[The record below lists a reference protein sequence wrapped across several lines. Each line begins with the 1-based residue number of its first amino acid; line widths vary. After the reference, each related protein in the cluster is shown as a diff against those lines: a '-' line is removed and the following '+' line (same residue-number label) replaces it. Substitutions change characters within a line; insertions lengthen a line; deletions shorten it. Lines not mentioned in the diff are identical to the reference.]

1 MHYSYQWLKE
11 LSGTKKSPEQLAKLL
26 LLHAF
31 EVEGIEKFPHGLEGI
46 IVGHVVKLEKHPNAD
61 KLRVAEVQV
70 GKQDIRQIV
79 CGAPNIVLGQKVA
92 VALPGV
98 KLPARNASHS
108 DAGGP
113 GGIEIKVAALRG
125 TESRGMICSAKE
137 LGLGDEHAGILVLP
151 EDTPIGAPFAKYF
164 GLEDSI
170 IEMKIL
176 PDRGSD
182 ALAYQGI
189 AREIAAL
196 DGYAPHFGEKRSEK
210 KPKPIKIP
218 AYNRAPKVSISDKQ
232 PARNDSRA
240 KRSDSGGGC
249 RRYIGVSFKDVKV
262 GTSPLWLQVK
272 LIISGLRPVNN
283 IVDITNYLML
293 LTGQPMHAYDA
304 DKVSGALSIRRA
316 KKNEKLT
323 LLTGEVKKLMIE
335 DLVIADDEKIL
346 ALAGVMGG
354 EYASIAE
361 GTSNV
366 LLEIANFDGSTIRRT
381 KTRHNLPTD
390 ASYRFERGLDPNLP
404 EEAACEAALLI
415 ALLASGKCIG
425 MRDIYP
431 SVAKPWKI
439 RLSLDR
445 VKNVLG
451 VKIPLFEAVRF
462 LALLGLTVK
471 KIADQEALEVIVPT
485 RRPDLRDEWN
495 LIEEIGRMRGY
506 DKIAPVAPLVPL
518 MPIAKNAEKAFE
530 REAKEYL
537 SQSGFDELLT
547 YSFYGERDQ
556 AAARLPRTEHL
567 ELENPMNPEQRL
579 LRMTL
584 APTMLRKVRENLR
597 HFDQLNC
604 FEWESVF
611 AKGDK
616 KQAKKEK
623 KSLLLA
629 TVRAKKSERGEA
641 DPQAGAAFFALKG
654 KVVAFLDAS
663 HIGNVSFVPLPE
675 SSDMPGSSV
684 MHPTR
689 SALVRSGE
697 MMLGVVGELYPSVA
711 QDFDL
716 DSRVALAEFDVAA
729 LAAVRNRE
737 LVFTPLQKFPFAVR
751 DISLT
756 FPKRVTIAEAEG
768 LFREAGAPLLRQSEL
783 FDVYAKN
790 DEKSLAFHLSFGAD
804 DRTLSSE
811 EMDNAFDRIVASAKE
826 RFEARLRI

>member
-1 MHYSYQWLKE
+1 
-11 LSGTKKSPEQLAKLL
+11 LAKLL
-26 LLHAF
+26 LTHAF
-31 EVEGIEKFPHGLEGI
+31 EVEGIEKFHHGLDGVV
-46 IVGHVVKLEKHPNAD
+46 VGQVVKLGKHPNAD
-61 KLRVAEVQV
+61 KLRVAEVAV
-70 GKQDIRQIV
+70 GKKDIRQIV
-79 CGAPNIVLGQKVA
+79 CGAPNIALGQKVA
-92 VALPGV
+92 VALPGA

-113 GGIEIKVAALRG
+113 GGIEIKAAALRG
-125 TESRGMICSAKE
+125 VESRGMICSARE

-151 EDTPIGAPFAKYF
+151 EDTPIGASFAKHF
-164 GLEDSI
+164 ELEDSI
-170 IEMKIL
+170 IEVKIL

-210 KPKPIKIP
+210 KSKPIKIP
-218 AYNRAPKVSISDKQ
+218 SYNRAPKISISDKQ
-232 PARNDSRA
+232 
-240 KRSDSGGGC
+240 GC
-249 RRYIGVSFKDVKV
+249 RRYIGVSFKDVTV

-272 LIISGLRPVNN
+272 LSISGLRPVNN

-323 LLTGEVKKLMIE
+323 LLAGEMKKLTTE
-335 DLVIADDEKIL
+335 DLVIADDQKIL

-354 EYASIAE
+354 KDTAIAE

-366 LLEIANFDGSTIRRT
+366 LLEIANFDGPTVRRT

-404 EEAACEAALLI
+404 EEAAREAALLV
-415 ALLASGKCIG
+415 ASLASGKCTG

-431 SVAKPWKI
+431 SAAKPWKI
-439 RLSLDR
+439 RLLLDR
-445 VKNVLG
+445 VRSVLG

-471 KIADQEALEVIVPT
+471 KVADQEILEVTVPT

-495 LIEEIGRMRGY
+495 LIEEIGRMYGY
-506 DKIAPVAPLVPL
+506 EKIAPVAPLVPL
-518 MPIAKNAEKAFE
+518 ASIAKNAEKAFE

-537 SQSGFDELLT
+537 AGSGFDELMT

-556 AAARLPRTEHL
+556 SAARLPRTEHL
-567 ELENPMNPEQRL
+567 ELENPMNPQQKL

-584 APTMLRKVRENLR
+584 APTMLRKVCENLR
-597 HFDQLNC
+597 HFDHFDC

-611 AKGDK
+611 VKGGK
-616 KQAKKEK
+616 KQMTKEK
-623 KSLLLA
+623 KSLILA
-629 TVRAKKSERGEA
+629 TVIPKKSGRGETA
-641 DPQAGAAFFALKG
+641 PKAGVAFFTLKG
-654 KVVAFLDAS
+654 KVAAFLDAL
-663 HIGNVSFVPLPE
+663 HIGNITFEPLPE
-675 SSDMPGSSV
+675 SSDMPEATV
-684 MHPTR
+684 LHPTR
-689 SALVRSGE
+689 SALVRSGKTT
-697 MMLGVVGELYPSVA
+697 LGVIGELHPA
-711 QDFDL
+711 AAEDFDL
-716 DSRVALAEFDVAA
+716 DARVALAEFDVAA
-729 LAAVRNRE
+729 LAAARNDE
-737 LVFTPLQKFPFAVR
+737 IIFAPLQKFPFAIR

-756 FPKRVTIAEAEG
+756 FPKRVTVAEAEA
-768 LFREAGAPLLRQSEL
+768 LLYEAGAPLLKASEL
-783 FDVYAKN
+783 FDVYEKD
-790 DEKSLAFHLSFGAD
+790 DEKSLAFHLFFGAT

-811 EMDNAFDRIVASAKE
+811 EMDNAFDRIVALAKE